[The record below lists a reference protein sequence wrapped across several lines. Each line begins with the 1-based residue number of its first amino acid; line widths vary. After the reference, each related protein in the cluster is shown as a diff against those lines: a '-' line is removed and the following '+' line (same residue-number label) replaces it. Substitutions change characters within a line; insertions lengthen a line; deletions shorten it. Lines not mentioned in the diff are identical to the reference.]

1 MTQKANRGFQL
12 LALAG
17 LMLLTACIGPQGKPQ
32 DGGATY
38 YLSAAIPSMSGNAKL
53 VPAATLPA
61 ATVLVSPMRAH
72 PGFDTSR
79 MAYLREP
86 NRLEYF
92 AHNQWVEA
100 PARMLTPLVVQAL
113 EASSVYSAVV
123 QASSSVPAPLRL
135 DTELIQLAQDF
146 SAHPSRMRLQV
157 RAQLV
162 DVQTQTIRAG
172 RVFEVQAASASE
184 DARGGVAALNHVLPE
199 MLTQLAEWAAQASV
213 PRP

>member
-17 LMLLTACIGPQGKPQ
+17 LMLLTACIGPQGKSH

-38 YLSAAIPSMSGNAKL
+38 YLSAAIPSKSGNNEKL
-53 VPAATLPA
+53 VPPVTL
-61 ATVLVSPMRAH
+61 LVAPMRAH

-86 NRLEYF
+86 HRLEYF

-146 SAHPSRMRLQV
+146 SAHPSRMRLRV

-162 DVQTQTIRAG
+162 DIQTQTIRAG
-172 RVFEVQAASASE
+172 RLFEVQAASASE
-184 DARGGVAALNHVLPE
+184 DARGGVAALNQVLPE

-213 PRP
+213 QRP

>member
-1 MTQKANRGFQL
+1 MRQIANRGFQL

-38 YLSAAIPSMSGNAKL
+38 YLSAAIPNKPGNAKL
-53 VPAATLPA
+53 VPTATMLI
-61 ATVLVSPMRAH
+61 SPMRAH

-100 PARMLTPLVVQAL
+100 PARMLTPLVAQAL
-113 EASSVYSAVV
+113 EASSAYSAVV
-123 QASSSVPAPLRL
+123 QASSSVATALRL
-135 DTELIQLAQDF
+135 DTELIHLAQDF
-146 SAHPSRMRLQV
+146 SAKPSRMRLQV

-162 DVQTQTIRAG
+162 DIQTQTIRAG
-172 RVFEVQAASASE
+172 RLFEVQAASASE

-213 PRP
+213 HRP

>member
-32 DGGATY
+32 NDSATY
-38 YLSAAIPSMSGNAKL
+38 YLSAAIPSKSGNNAKL
-53 VPAATLPA
+53 VPPVTL
-61 ATVLVSPMRAH
+61 LVSSMRAH

-113 EASSVYSAVV
+113 ETSSAYSAVV

-135 DTELIQLAQDF
+135 DTELIHLAQDF
-146 SAHPSRMRLQV
+146 SAHPSHMRLQV

-162 DVQTQTIRAG
+162 DTQTQTIRAG
-172 RVFEVQAASASE
+172 RLFEVQAASASE

-213 PRP
+213 QRP

>member
-1 MTQKANRGFQL
+1 MRQKANRGFQL

-17 LMLLTACIGPQGKPQ
+17 LMLLTACIGPLGKPQ
-32 DGGATY
+32 NDSATY
-38 YLSAAIPSMSGNAKL
+38 YLSAAIPSKSGNAKL
-53 VPAATLPA
+53 VPPATL
-61 ATVLVSPMRAH
+61 LISPMRAH

-79 MAYLREP
+79 MAYLRERH
-86 NRLEYF
+86 RLEYF

-100 PARMLTPLVVQAL
+100 PARMLTPLVAQAL

-123 QASSSVPAPLRL
+123 QTSSSVPAPLRL
-135 DTELIQLAQDF
+135 DTELIHLAQDF

-162 DVQTQTIRAG
+162 DIQTQTIRAG
-172 RVFEVQAASASE
+172 RLFEVQAASASE
-184 DARGGVAALNHVLPE
+184 DARGGVAALNQVLPE

-213 PRP
+213 NRPTK